1 MNVLTSVQLTIQE
14 ELSARLWSSFSVQ
27 FYTLLV
33 ALLTFNK
40 LRNFLANSFLNIFLT
55 FPLFL
60 ELQLWNLALWS
71 LAILASLNP
80 QLHFLNS
87 GRTPS
92 SIWIPYPWTVAWN
105 LSSYLVSLSF
115 LPPIDSWLR
124 SLSVWYLRTWT
135 VFWLNQGFFLVF
147 SLIKASGWYT
157 WLLKN

>member
-87 GRTPS
+87 GRTPT
-92 SIWIPYPWTVAWN
+92 SIWIPYPWTAAWN
-105 LSSYLVSLSF
+105 LSSGVSWGNCRIHLIYF
-115 LPPIDSWLR
+115 PP
-124 SLSVWYLRTWT
+124 LRTYFS
-135 VFWLNQGFFLVF
+135 VLLDVQCLKIIFPYILSIFKLFLAEG
-147 SLIKASGWYT
+147 KSGPC
-157 WLLKN
+157 